1 MIEFIKESKP
11 LLSSKGQIAH
21 LKSKGIQFE
30 LISED
35 EAENYLVEN
44 NNYFKLRAFRKN
56 FEKYKGGAND
66 DTYINLDFAMLKDL
80 AIIDMR
86 LRYALILFV
95 LDIEHFEKV
104 KLLTHITINGDDGY
118 TIVDKYFEKLK
129 EIEEDESENR
139 PYSRLLSEI
148 KRNDKNEY
156 CGGIISKYNS
166 QYPVWAFIEIIPFGE
181 FISFLRFCA
190 EYFEDKELMN
200 DSYLLKDVKRL
211 RNAIAHNNCILNN
224 LRLNT
229 AKQKTNYNVSAFLG
243 KLGIPKNVASKRMS
257 NAAIRDIVTVLYTH
271 RHIVKSNGVKTAQ
284 FNNLKTVIERCFLHQ
299 EYYKK
304 NDLIMSTFSFLK
316 IIVDKMDQL

>member
-1 MIEFIKESKP
+1 MTDNTEKIRP
-11 LLSSKGQIAH
+11 MLSSAEQIAH
-21 LKSKGIQFE
+21 LKSKGVKFE
-30 LISED
+30 LITEED
-35 EAENYLVEN
+35 AANYLIEN
-44 NNYFKLRAFRKN
+44 NNYFKLRAYRKN

-104 KLLTHITINGDDGY
+104 KLLKYISDSDDDGY
-118 TIVDKYFEKLK
+118 NIVKKYFEQLQ
-129 EIEEDESENR
+129 EIEQDETENR
-139 PYSRLLSEI
+139 PYSRLLNEI
-148 KRNDKNEY
+148 KRNEKNEY

-181 FISFLRFCA
+181 FISFLKFCA
-190 EYFEDKELMN
+190 EYFNDKELKN

-224 LRLNT
+224 LTLNT
-229 AKQKTNYNVSAFLG
+229 SKQKPNYRVSAFLG
-243 KLGIPKNVASKRMS
+243 NLGISKNTASKRMS
-257 NAAIRDIVTVLYTH
+257 NAAIRDILTVLYTH
-271 RHIVKSNGVKTAQ
+271 RCIVKSEGVTSAQ
-284 FNNLKTVIERCFLHQ
+284 FHNLKMVIERCFLHQ
-299 EYYKK
+299 EYYEK

-316 IIVDKMDQL
+316 IIVDKMEEL